1 MSTLEFKYTS
11 EYIHGDNRTIELKFH
26 QKKEQ
31 TVEGVIE
38 NFNLILKAMGY
49 VNLEVDLVPPEQSQT
64 DNGGCGE

>member
-11 EYIHGDNRTIELKFH
+11 EYIHGDNRTIEMRFH

-49 VNLEVDLVPPEQSQT
+49 VNLEVDLVTEQSQA